1 MNRNS
6 QLEQWREGEKVIR
19 KILIADDEPNMIW
32 ALKKALSKEEYEIIS
47 ADNGE
52 EAVEGLAEEPDLII
66 MDLKMPK
73 MNGLEALRKIKEIN
87 PKIPVIMITAHG
99 TTDTAVE
106 AMKIGALDYISKPFD
121 IDELKVVIK
130 KALEYKSLNDEI
142 NYLRERLDE
151 SSSKIVFKSRSMEE
165 VLKLVCKVAPT
176 EANVLILGESGTG
189 KELIADEIHRL
200 SKKNKGPLIKL
211 NCGAFAENLLESELF
226 GYEKG
231 AFTGAVS
238 RKKGKFE
245 LAEGGTVFLDE
256 IGEISEAMQVKL
268 LRVLQEKE
276 FERVGGETTIKGD
289 FRIIAATNKDLKSMV
304 DDNKF
309 REDLYYRLNVVPI
322 KISPLRERKDDIPL
336 LIEYSIDK
344 FSSQMGKN
352 RFRISNEAL
361 DLMMKYDWPG
371 NIRELQNIVERCVI
385 LASGQEITEDLLP
398 NEIKSQNN
406 LVGSSIVLPEEGI
419 SLEEV
424 EKNLIMQALE
434 RTDQNQTNAAKLLG
448 ITRHTLIYRME
459 KYNIITK

>member
-1 MNRNS
+1 M
-6 QLEQWREGEKVIR
+6 QKAGEQMKR

-32 ALKKALSKEEYEIIS
+32 ALKKALVKEGYEIIS

-52 EAVEGLAEEPDLII
+52 AAIENLKEDPDLII

-73 MNGLEALRKIKEIN
+73 MNGLEALQEIKKIN

-99 TTDTAVE
+99 STDTAVE

-121 IDELKVVIK
+121 IDELRVVIK

-151 SSSKIVFKSRSMEE
+151 SNSKIIYKSKSMEE
-165 VLKLVCKVAPT
+165 VLKLVYRVAPT
-176 EANVLILGESGTG
+176 DATVLILGESGTG
-189 KELIADEIHRL
+189 KELIANEIHGL
-200 SKKNKGPLIKL
+200 SKRNNGPLIKV
-211 NCGAFAENLLESELF
+211 NCGAFAESLLESELF

-245 LAEGGTVFLDE
+245 LAQGGTIFLDE

-276 FERVGGETTIKGD
+276 YERVGGESTIKGD
-289 FRIIAATNKDLKSMV
+289 FRVIAATNKNLKEMV
-304 DDNKF
+304 DNNEF

-322 KISPLRERKDDIPL
+322 KIAPLRERKEDIPL
-336 LIEYSIDK
+336 LIDYSVEK
-344 FSSQMGKN
+344 FSSQMGRNKLKIN
-352 RFRISNEAL
+352 PKAL
-361 DLMMKYDWPG
+361 DLLIQYDWPG
-371 NIRELQNIVERCVI
+371 NIRELQNIIERCVI
-385 LASGQEITEDLLP
+385 LATGQEITEDLFP
-398 NEIKSQNN
+398 SEIRIRNN
-406 LVGSSIVLPEEGI
+406 FVTSNIVLPDEGL

-424 EKNLIMQALE
+424 EKSLIIQALDK
-434 RTDQNQTNAAKLLG
+434 TDNNQTNAAKLLG
-448 ITRHTLIYRME
+448 RTRHTLIYRME
-459 KYNIITK
+459 KYNIISK

>member
-1 MNRNS
+1 
-6 QLEQWREGEKVIR
+6 
-19 KILIADDEPNMIW
+19 
-32 ALKKALSKEEYEIIS
+32 
-47 ADNGE
+47 
-52 EAVEGLAEEPDLII
+52 
-66 MDLKMPK
+66 
-73 MNGLEALRKIKEIN
+73 
-87 PKIPVIMITAHG
+87 
-99 TTDTAVE
+99 
-106 AMKIGALDYISKPFD
+106 
-121 IDELKVVIK
+121 
-130 KALEYKSLNDEI
+130 
-142 NYLRERLDE
+142 
-151 SSSKIVFKSRSMEE
+151 
-165 VLKLVCKVAPT
+165 
-176 EANVLILGESGTG
+176 
-189 KELIADEIHRL
+189 
-200 SKKNKGPLIKL
+200 
-211 NCGAFAENLLESELF
+211 
-226 GYEKG
+226 
-231 AFTGAVS
+231 
-238 RKKGKFE
+238 
-245 LAEGGTVFLDE
+245 
-256 IGEISEAMQVKL
+256 
-268 LRVLQEKE
+268 
-276 FERVGGETTIKGD
+276 
-289 FRIIAATNKDLKSMV
+289 MV

>member
-1 MNRNS
+1 MNNYI
-6 QLEQWREGEKVIR
+6 QKAGEQMNR

-32 ALKKALSKEEYEIIS
+32 ALKKALVKEGYEIIS

-52 EAVEGLAEEPDLII
+52 DAVGNLKEDPDLII

-73 MNGLEALRKIKEIN
+73 MNGLEALKKIKEIN

-121 IDELKVVIK
+121 IDELRVVIK

-142 NYLRERLDE
+142 NYLKERLDE
-151 SSSKIVFKSRSMEE
+151 KNSKIIYKSKSMEE
-165 VLKLVCKVAPT
+165 ALKLVYRVAPT
-176 EANVLILGESGTG
+176 DATVLILGESGTG
-189 KELIADEIHRL
+189 KELIANEIHRL
-200 SKKNKGPLIKL
+200 SKRNNGPLIKI
-211 NCGAFAENLLESELF
+211 NCGAFAESLLESELF

-245 LAEGGTVFLDE
+245 LAQGGTIFLDE

-276 FERVGGETTIKGD
+276 YERVGGESTIKGD
-289 FRIIAATNKDLKSMV
+289 FRVIAATNKNLKEMV
-304 DDNKF
+304 DNNEF

-322 KISPLRERKDDIPL
+322 KISPLRERKEDIPL
-336 LIEYSIDK
+336 LIDYSVEK
-344 FSSQMGKN
+344 FSSQMGRNKLKIN
-352 RFRISNEAL
+352 PKSL
-361 DLMMKYDWPG
+361 DLMIQYDWPG
-371 NIRELQNIVERCVI
+371 NIRELQNIIERCVI
-385 LASGQEITEDLLP
+385 LATGQEITEDLLP
-398 NEIKSQNN
+398 SEIRIRNN
-406 LVGSSIVLPEEGI
+406 LVTSNIVLPDEGL

-424 EKNLIMQALE
+424 EKSLIIQALDK
-434 RTDQNQTNAAKLLG
+434 TDSNQTNAAKLLG

-459 KYNIITK
+459 KYNIISK

>member
-1 MNRNS
+1 M
-6 QLEQWREGEKVIR
+6 KR

-32 ALKKALSKEEYEIIS
+32 ALKKALVKEGYEIIS

-52 EAVEGLAEEPDLII
+52 NAVEKLKEEPDLII

-73 MNGLEALRKIKEIN
+73 MNGLEALKKIKELN

-121 IDELKVVIK
+121 IEELRVIIK

-142 NYLRERLDE
+142 NYLRERLEKE
-151 SSSKIVFKSRSMEE
+151 STKIIYKSKSMED
-165 VLKLVCKVAPT
+165 VLKLAYRVAPT
-176 EANVLILGESGTG
+176 DATVLVLGESGTG
-189 KELIADEIHRL
+189 KELVANEIHRL
-200 SKKNKGPLIKL
+200 SKRSNGPLIKM
-211 NCGAFAENLLESELF
+211 NCGAFVENLLESELF

-231 AFTGAVS
+231 AFTGAIS

-245 LAEGGTVFLDE
+245 LAQGGTIFLDE

-276 FERVGGETTIKGD
+276 FERVGGESTIKGD
-289 FRIIAATNKDLKSMV
+289 FRVIAATNRDLKEMV
-304 DDNKF
+304 DNNEF

-322 KISPLRERKDDIPL
+322 KISPLRDRKEDIPL
-336 LIEYSIDK
+336 LIDYSVEK
-344 FSSQMGKN
+344 YSSQMGRNKLK
-352 RFRISNEAL
+352 ISPKTL

-371 NIRELQNIVERCVI
+371 NIRELQNIIERCVI
-385 LASGQEITEDLLP
+385 LAIGREITEDLLP
-398 NEIKSQNN
+398 SEIRERNK
-406 LVGSSIVLPEEGI
+406 LVTSNIVLPDEGL

-424 EKNLIMQALE
+424 EKNLIIQALE
-434 RTDQNQTNAAKLLG
+434 KTDYNQTNAAKLLG

-459 KYNIITK
+459 KHKITNQ

>member
-1 MNRNS
+1 M
-6 QLEQWREGEKVIR
+6 IR

-165 VLKLVCKVAPT
+165 VLKLVYKVAPT

-336 LIEYSIDK
+336 LIEYSIDR